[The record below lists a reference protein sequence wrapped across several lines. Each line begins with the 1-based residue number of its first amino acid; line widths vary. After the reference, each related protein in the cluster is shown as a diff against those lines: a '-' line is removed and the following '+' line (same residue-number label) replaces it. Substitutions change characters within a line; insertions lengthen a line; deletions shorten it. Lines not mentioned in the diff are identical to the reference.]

1 VRALEKTKVIQGY
14 ITMVDPIA
22 LDLSICTFIEVRL
35 HTGHDAH
42 IKRFERTIDQRPD
55 VASC

>member
-1 VRALEKTKVIQGY
+1 
-14 ITMVDPIA
+14 MVDPIA